1 MEQEITA
8 AEKALLR
15 EIGEGRRYPVVC
27 FELRSSR
34 EPSLRSVALR
44 EVHMETGRETM
55 EEVKA
60 RAALLKNLEQKGCLR
75 LRYGLFVTVAADY
88 APYPASSLVAMLQ
101 ELVGEGK
108 EREGFLFDT
117 AVINRGMAELTK
129 AGRSI
134 LDERG

>member
-1 MEQEITA
+1 MTPA
-8 AEKALLR
+8 SRL
-15 EIGEGRRYPVVC
+15 PVVPGDRVLDLC
-27 FELRSSR
+27 AAPGGKATELGAKLQGQGCLFANDISNSR
-34 EPSLRSVALR
+34 A
-44 EVHMETGRETM
+44 
-55 EEVKA
+55 K
-60 RAALLKNLEQKGCLR
+60 ALLKNLEQKGCLR

-88 APYPASSLVAMLQ
+88 APYPASSLFAMLQ

>member
-44 EVHMETGRETM
+44 EVHMETGLETM
-55 EEVKA
+55 
-60 RAALLKNLEQKGCLR
+60 
-75 LRYGLFVTVAADY
+75 
-88 APYPASSLVAMLQ
+88 
-101 ELVGEGK
+101 
-108 EREGFLFDT
+108 
-117 AVINRGMAELTK
+117 
-129 AGRSI
+129 
-134 LDERG
+134 